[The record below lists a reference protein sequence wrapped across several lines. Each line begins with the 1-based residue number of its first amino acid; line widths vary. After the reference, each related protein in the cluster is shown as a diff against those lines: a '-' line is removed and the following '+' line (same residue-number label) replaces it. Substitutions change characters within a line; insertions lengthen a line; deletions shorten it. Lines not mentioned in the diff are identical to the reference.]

1 MRRLLIALAFAAL
14 AYAPPAPAAEPAKTN
29 ADDIATLRADAE
41 KGNAD
46 AQHNL
51 GSAYANGQG
60 LVKDEAEAVQW
71 YRKAA
76 DQGKVRSQFNLGW
89 MYAKGQGVA
98 KDEAEAVKWYR
109 KAAEQGDPPAQVNLG
124 SAYANGEA
132 WWTGLISQLGILG
145 WTSAAASAAWA
156 AWIARHTGRISA
168 ARFLSRGVV
177 ASIVLLVDDLIGVH
191 SMFWALG
198 PLGKP
203 FGLAIVL
210 SPVAAWFWV
219 YRSDIRRT
227 RWVLLVGA
235 FVANALSVVAD
246 TLGRG
251 SVSDQAALLEDG
263 PKFLGILAWAT
274 YFIASTY
281 DIARSALRSA
291 TLGARHR

>member
-1 MRRLLIALAFAAL
+1 MLDQVES
-14 AYAPPAPAAEPAKTN
+14 P
-29 ADDIATLRADAE
+29 IATDTSVTSVATNVKQTAVGHDDRDRRYVGHVRRSIVPLLCVWACGLLVLGASAAH
-41 KGNAD
+41 GNVRELFLD
-46 AQHNL
+46 P
-51 GSAYANGQG
+51 AYANGG
-60 LVKDEAEAVQW
+60 
-71 YRKAA
+71 
-76 DQGKVRSQFNLGW
+76 
-89 MYAKGQGVA
+89 
-98 KDEAEAVKWYR
+98 
-109 KAAEQGDPPAQVNLG
+109 
-124 SAYANGEA
+124 A

-156 AWIARHTGRISA
+156 AWIARHTGRMSA

-203 FGLAIVL
+203 FGLALVL

-227 RWVLLVGA
+227 RWVLLAGA

-251 SVSDQAALLEDG
+251 SVSDQAALFEDG

-291 TLGARHR
+291 TLGAPVR

>member
-1 MRRLLIALAFAAL
+1 VCRYKDMLDQVDSPVATETSGAANAKQTPVGHDDQDRRYIGHVRRSIVPLLCVWGCGLLVLGAS
-14 AYAPPAPAAEPAKTN
+14 
-29 ADDIATLRADAE
+29 ATH
-41 KGNAD
+41 GNVRELFLD
-46 AQHNL
+46 P
-51 GSAYANGQG
+51 AYANGG
-60 LVKDEAEAVQW
+60 
-71 YRKAA
+71 
-76 DQGKVRSQFNLGW
+76 
-89 MYAKGQGVA
+89 
-98 KDEAEAVKWYR
+98 
-109 KAAEQGDPPAQVNLG
+109 
-124 SAYANGEA
+124 A

-156 AWIARHTGRISA
+156 AWIARHTGRTSA
-168 ARFLSRGVV
+168 ARFLFRGAL
-177 ASIVLLVDDLIGVH
+177 ASIVLLTDDLIGVH

-203 FGLAIVL
+203 FGLALVL
-210 SPVAAWFWV
+210 APVAAWLWV

-227 RWVLLVGA
+227 RWVLLAGA
-235 FVANALSVVAD
+235 FLANALSVMAD

-291 TLGARHR
+291 TLSAP